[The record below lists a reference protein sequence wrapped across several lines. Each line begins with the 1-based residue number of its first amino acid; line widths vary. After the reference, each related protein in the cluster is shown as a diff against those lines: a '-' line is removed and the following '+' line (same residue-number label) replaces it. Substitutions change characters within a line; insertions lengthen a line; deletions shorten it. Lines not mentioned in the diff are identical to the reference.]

1 MPFSD
6 PPQSRLTR
14 EAFVSLQRESR
25 AVSDERLDDA
35 LTLLDGIDPLTGE
48 TDADLINDLVRQ
60 RYAIGIRANSDGSF
74 SEYTHQDVQQAIYSG
89 GLERI
94 SVRTYRRIAE
104 ATATLFSQ
112 HDQSW
117 DLGGEEKEK
126 KSSPERNPI
135 KPPTQTPEQKAWGIP
150 ASPDSGGPSLD
161 WEGEPEEED
170 EDQKTLVS
178 LRERARFDVSMVRA
192 DRIAVA
198 LGSCLVR
205 VLWRSGRLVYE
216 AVPPQCVY
224 LGYGQSLADE
234 SESKA
239 DADADEGA
247 QKTSPRRSVDT
258 SEIEDASVVAI
269 KLPRVSSEDSS
280 SAENKTH
287 YVAYFGRSE
296 GYPTGRCVEYLS
308 DEWWHIPEPG
318 LSGIIYEHA
327 VGGKIANPLTALQD
341 QLGPEA
347 CPWEYPVTVIYG
359 TDSPQVSALPLHGLS
374 LYDACLELDLAWSRM
389 LACAHRAASKTAVLT
404 RTEASNVNPPSCIE
418 GAVALSPG
426 ENLEWKGN
434 PAADVESATNV
445 IGRLAR
451 TLAEAWNVPG
461 YMVLDDETATQP
473 TSGVALAIR
482 TQPMINH
489 RNMRERINRAS
500 VMRLFDLER
509 CIVQAATG
517 KEPWPAD
524 TELTWYPGRLV
535 TPRNELEL
543 LQQLQLGITAKVIDT
558 VDAIKEYHQF
568 ATDKEAEEYARKIA
582 KRSREVPTASST
594 GARGFGGIVPGAARG
609 AFGQQPLAP
618 GQEQE
623 QGPPDKNAPS
633 FGKPVPK

>member
-1 MPFSD
+1 
-6 PPQSRLTR
+6 
-14 EAFVSLQRESR
+14 
-25 AVSDERLDDA
+25 
-35 LTLLDGIDPLTGE
+35 
-48 TDADLINDLVRQ
+48 
-60 RYAIGIRANSDGSF
+60 
-74 SEYTHQDVQQAIYSG
+74 VQQSIDSG

-94 SVRTYRRIAE
+94 SVRTYRKIAE

-112 HDQSW
+112 YDQEW
-117 DLGGEEKEK
+117 TLGDAEAEKAEK
-126 KSSPERNPI
+126 KKKAAEVAKAAEKKLADAAKAPAPEP
-135 KPPTQTPEQKAWGIP
+135 TPEQEAAGLP
-150 ASPDSGGPSLD
+150 ATPPSVVDGGPSVD
-161 WEGEPEEED
+161 WEGEEEEED
-170 EDQKTLVS
+170 ENQTALNL
-178 LRERARFDVSMVRA
+178 LRERGRFDVSMVRA

-205 VLWRSGRLVYE
+205 VLWRSGRLAYE

-224 LGYGQSLADE
+224 LGYGQSLTDGE
-234 SESKA
+234 GD
-239 DADADEGA
+239 DAV
-247 QKTSPRRSVDT
+247 RSVDT

-269 KLPRVSSEDSS
+269 KLPRVANEDSS
-280 SAENKTH
+280 AADGKTH

-308 DEWWHIPEPG
+308 DSWWKIPEPG
-318 LSGIIYEHA
+318 LSGIVYEHM
-327 VGGKIANPLTALQD
+327 VGGSIANPLTALQD
-341 QLGPEA
+341 QIGAEE
-347 CPWEYPVTVIYG
+347 CPWEYPVTVVYG
-359 TDSPQVSALPLHGLS
+359 TDSPQVTALPLHGLS

-404 RTEASNVNPPSCIE
+404 RTEASNVAPPSCIE

-426 ENLEWKGN
+426 ENIEWKGP
-434 PAADVESATNV
+434 PAGDVQQATDV

-461 YMVLDDETATQP
+461 YMVLDDETSTQP

-509 CIVQAATG
+509 CIVHAATG
-517 KEPWPAD
+517 ATPWPAD
-524 TELTWYPGRLV
+524 LKLSWYPGRLV

-568 ATDKEAEEYARKIA
+568 ATDTEAEEYARKIA
-582 KRSREVPTASST
+582 VRSREVPTTSST

-609 AFGQQPLAP
+609 FGAGP
-618 GQEQE
+618 GQGQ
-623 QGPPDKNAPS
+623 PPPAPPPNGKPPSFGKPS